1 MQPKDIRQ
9 ITQGFYLLYVN
20 DYLTISKIAEHHN
33 ISIDL
38 ALCLVNEGRKIISQN

>member
-1 MQPKDIRQ
+1 MHPMDVRQ
-9 ITQGFYLLYVN
+9 IALDFYLLYVN